1 MSREQPM
8 NNMEQFANVLAA
20 YAHAEAHMPNLDEM
34 RREEIAHVRKL
45 AREHGL
51 TVNPSDIEFAENG
64 HYPYIDGMD
73 AEDWIEAMSQE

>member
-1 MSREQPM
+1 MS
-8 NNMEQFANVLAA
+8 NMEQLANVLAS
-20 YAHAEAHMPNLDEM
+20 YARAEAVVNNLDEL

-73 AEDWIEAMSQE
+73 AEDWIEQMTME